1 MNNAN
6 FKSSLSSKL
15 EFCLEYCWLL
25 VPGGRENFTG
35 LLICIVCHNLSNNG
49 HFIPLKQH
57 LPFCNLTSIIK
68 LETIYIF
75 EFQRLHR
82 EMNLKGNLRQI
93 TLVSDLGRL
102 CKVVHFCNPDFC
114 SGLGL

>member
-6 FKSSLSSKL
+6 FKSSLSLNL

-35 LLICIVCHNLSNNG
+35 LLICIICHNLSNNG

-57 LPFCNLTSIIK
+57 LPFCNLTSILK
-68 LETIYIF
+68 LKTIYIF
-75 EFQRLHR
+75 ESRRLDR
-82 EMNLKGNLRQI
+82 EMSLKGKANHA
-93 TLVSDLGRL
+93 
-102 CKVVHFCNPDFC
+102 C
-114 SGLGL
+114 

>member
-25 VPGGRENFTG
+25 VPGRGENFTN
-35 LLICIVCHNLSNNG
+35 LHNLSLSVKQQSF
-49 HFIPLKQH
+49 HFTLATLPL
-57 LPFCNLTSIIK
+57 CNLTSILK

-75 EFQRLHR
+75 EFQRLDR
-82 EMNLKGNLRQI
+82 EMNLKGKANHA
-93 TLVSDLGRL
+93 
-102 CKVVHFCNPDFC
+102 CY
-114 SGLGL
+114 